1 MKPSLERRKFL
12 RSSGVVMALPM
23 LEAIPETAQ
32 ASTANGSAPVKRF
45 VVEDRSMEPTL
56 QPGQGLIAIRSR
68 KLRRN
73 QLRVVEH
80 PERPGFWIVKRLG
93 DRVDQTRWM
102 LLADNSSEGQ
112 DSRHFGPVDMT
123 DSWRIVV
130 KIPQRWM

>member
-1 MKPSLERRKFL
+1 
-12 RSSGVVMALPM
+12 
-23 LEAIPETAQ
+23 
-32 ASTANGSAPVKRF
+32 
-45 VVEDRSMEPTL
+45 MEPTL
-56 QPGQGLIAIRSR
+56 HPGQGLIAIRSR

-73 QLRVVEH
+73 QLRVVEL

-112 DSRHFGPVDMT
+112 DSRHFGPVDMA

-130 KIPQRWM
+130 KIPKRWM

>member
-1 MKPSLERRKFL
+1 MLVSLEGLVCTVIDAVDTFETSLRAMATHPRRRK
-12 RSSGVVMALPM
+12 
-23 LEAIPETAQ
+23 
-32 ASTANGSAPVKRF
+32 NAPVKRF
-45 VVEDRSMEPTL
+45 IVEDRSMEPTL
-56 QPGQGLIAIRSR
+56 HPGQGLIAIRSR

-112 DSRHFGPVDMT
+112 DSRHFGPVDMA

>member
-1 MKPSLERRKFL
+1 
-12 RSSGVVMALPM
+12 
-23 LEAIPETAQ
+23 
-32 ASTANGSAPVKRF
+32 
-45 VVEDRSMEPTL
+45 MEPTL
-56 QPGQGLIAIRSR
+56 HPGQGLIAIRSR

-80 PERPGFWIVKRLG
+80 PERPEFWIVKRLG

-123 DSWRIVV
+123 DSWRILV